1 MPPVKKPATKRPATK
16 KPAAKPAPPKA
27 PDLTGLPILTGGS
40 ADPSVAAVLI
50 PALNRC
56 RTDALPIG
64 DIVTADVL
72 QAVKDL
78 RQLRGVTEDLPVTD
92 ADNHIGPATWTL
104 ILGG

>member
-40 ADPSVAAVLI
+40 ADQSVAAVLI
-50 PALNRC
+50 PALNR
-56 RTDALPIG
+56 AGAVLPIG